1 MYHYLNR
8 QNLRPR
14 DNCLTQ
20 YMYILTCL
28 IQVNYYNPGCILQII
43 TSSQKY
49 WTLEIIWTLRSGHS
63 PWMCKSFYPDIP
75 TKPYIFSPTKELYM
89 SAPFCLLH
97 LTSEK
102 DKITCEWHRQYL
114 TSLCSFLAYKVM
126 IFNFYTKV
134 DFNFGMGKGLL
145 YFVFWDSSRVK
156 EIFRIK

>member
-1 MYHYLNR
+1 MSMYVYF
-8 QNLRPR
+8 
-14 DNCLTQ
+14 
-20 YMYILTCL
+20 ILSEQK
-28 IQVNYYNPGCILQII
+28 IFKI
-43 TSSQKY
+43 TSLWFVTFLRQQCSRI
-49 WTLEIIWTLRSGHS
+49 WILEIIWALRSGHS
-63 PWMCKSFYPDIP
+63 PWMCKSFYPYIP

-102 DKITCEWHRQYL
+102 DKITCEWRRPYL
-114 TSLCSFLAYKVM
+114 TSLCSFLAYNIM